1 MLELDIDM
9 KEEDINIGKFLRE
22 KRNYLEYWKEFNII
36 KIIANCSFPTGKG
49 CKVKCCR
56 EGFTGKITLAEYL
69 ISNKNIIIGFKKA
82 EINYIF
88 KWILENLREENV
100 IIYED

>member
-1 MLELDIDM
+1 M
-9 KEEDINIGKFLRE
+9 KEENINIGQFFRE
-22 KRNYLEYWKEFNII
+22 KRNYLEYWRKFNII
-36 KIIANCSFPTGKG
+36 KIIARHWLDV

-56 EGFTGKITLAEYL
+56 EGNNSKITLAEYL
-69 ISNKNIIIGFKKA
+69 ISHENTMIRFKKA

-100 IIYED
+100 IIFEE